1 MVLIAT
7 CWSGIATANDFLTI
21 AVASNFTRT
30 AAEIAANFTAM
41 TDVSVRISAG
51 SSGKLYAQIVNGAPF
66 DIYLAAD
73 DIRPELLERSGH
85 AVMGTRITYAIGA
98 LVLWSQDATL
108 KDRDCLEVLQDGA
121 YTHIALANPLTA
133 PYGLAARDVLVGAG
147 LWEVVSKRAVYGE
160 NISQTLQFV
169 ATGNAT
175 LGFVAR
181 SQVVSGR
188 FDEPSCAWFVPTS
201 LHAELNHQA
210 VVLSGS
216 KKQRAARRFLQ
227 YLQSPVVI
235 ELLQRHGYTISQ

>member
-1 MVLIAT
+1 M
-7 CWSGIATANDFLTI
+7 CWSGVAMANDSLTI

-41 TDVSVRISAG
+41 TDVNVRISAG
-51 SSGKLYAQIVNGAPF
+51 SSGKLYAQIVNGAPY

-108 KDRDCLEVLQDGA
+108 EGRDCREILQDGT

-133 PYGLAARDVLVGAG
+133 PYGLAARDVLIGAG
-147 LWEVVSKRAVYGE
+147 LWEAVSKRAVYGE

-188 FDEPSCAWFVPTS
+188 FDEPSCAWSVPTH
-201 LHAELNHQA
+201 LHTELNHQA

-216 KKQRAARRFLQ
+216 KKQRVARQFLQ
-227 YLQSPVVI
+227 YLQSPEVI
-235 ELLQRHGYTISQ
+235 ELLQRHGYTISR

>member
-1 MVLIAT
+1 MVLIAM
-7 CWSGIATANDFLTI
+7 CWSGVAMANDSLTI

-41 TDVSVRISAG
+41 TDVNVRISAG
-51 SSGKLYAQIVNGAPF
+51 SSGKLYAQIVNGAPY

-108 KDRDCLEVLQDGA
+108 EGRDCREILQDGT

-133 PYGLAARDVLVGAG
+133 PYGLAARDVLIGAG
-147 LWEVVSKRAVYGE
+147 LWEAVSKRAVYGE

-188 FDEPSCAWFVPTS
+188 FDEPSCAWSVPTH
-201 LHAELNHQA
+201 LHTELNHQA

-216 KKQRAARRFLQ
+216 KKQRVARQFLQ
-227 YLQSPVVI
+227 YLQSPEVI
-235 ELLQRHGYTISQ
+235 ELLQRHGYTISR